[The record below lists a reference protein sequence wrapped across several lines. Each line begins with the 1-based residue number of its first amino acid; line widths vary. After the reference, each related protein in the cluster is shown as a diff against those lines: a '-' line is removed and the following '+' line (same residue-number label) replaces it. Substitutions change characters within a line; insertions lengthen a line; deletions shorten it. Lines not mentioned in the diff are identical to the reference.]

1 MAIVRCPV
9 GAPLS
14 AICDRGA
21 TAEDPV
27 DGVITS
33 RITACTTDGTN
44 NKVAKRGLGGCRLNT
59 AVPGVY
65 NISFLVYNSGG
76 LASEQLNRTVTV
88 TVTCLPGEFVCKNK
102 VDCSL
107 NGACMADLDNGV
119 SIVEEEVNT
128 LALAL
133 TLASLSALSLSV
145 QRAGRGAT
153 LSP

>member
-1 MAIVRCPV
+1 V

-21 TAEDPV
+21 TAEDAV

-44 NKVAKRGLGGCRLNT
+44 NKVANRGLRGCDLNT

-65 NISFLVYNSGG
+65 NISFIVYNSGG

-88 TVTCLPGEFVCKNK
+88 TVTCPQGEFVCNNK
-102 VDCSL
+102 VDCSVE
-107 NGACMADLDNGV
+107 GACLADLAGV
-119 SIVEEEVNT
+119 SIVEEEVKT

-133 TLASLSALSLSV
+133 LN
-145 QRAGRGAT
+145 
-153 LSP
+153 LSPEILLSNELAEVPS